1 VISSFFEHDSAF
13 PQITFCE
20 IDKFAKNSALQF
32 QRNQGWVDYNQSKV
46 HFGIFSGYN
55 KYLLESNVAF
65 GSMLDTLNDSS
76 RKQFFTSINETII
89 SCMFNSKICR
99 CEQFSYFSHPVFGAC
114 IRFKAHERIK
124 SAGANNGLKID
135 LLLEPVNKKNY
146 LINSRGVAIMIE
158 NETAIFETFPTAHT
172 TVGKRTNIDVKRVF
186 RTFLPEPY
194 SKCVQSNQKHDSNLY
209 NLILSLNLTYT
220 QTFV

>member
-1 VISSFFEHDSAF
+1 
-13 PQITFCE
+13 
-20 IDKFAKNSALQF
+20 
-32 QRNQGWVDYNQSKV
+32 
-46 HFGIFSGYN
+46 
-55 KYLLESNVAF
+55 
-65 GSMLDTLNDSS
+65 
-76 RKQFFTSINETII
+76 
-89 SCMFNSKICR
+89 MFNSKICR

-172 TVGKRTNIDVKRVF
+172 LSVIKHIHCRYDSTYTVGKIGQLLESTPLGCVALRLVLHTAVGKRTNIDIKRVF